1 MRFTSTIRRRTSRT
15 VTIAMAVGLI
25 LAGCGVIGIGVD
37 ETADDGDNGIVIS
50 QEQLDAA
57 QAERDESEPEPEALS
72 SDEADVDAEG
82 EASNGEPEEDD
93 PENDEIAIAEA
104 EEDELDGFFN
114 AISVFNACID
124 DEGYEFIGAPG
135 QDGATTEDFES
146 DYLAVLGACATESE
160 ILSAFQAFGEAQA
173 NLSPAEIA
181 QNNFGLPTFKECM
194 EDLGWTVEDLVPDE
208 RGALGFGATGIG
220 LQPPEGAEGLN
231 FDDANTCRTTAE
243 QYVADNY
250 VADEAG

>member
-1 MRFTSTIRRRTSRT
+1 MRFTSTISRRTSRT

-25 LAGCGVIGIGVD
+25 LAGCGGSDSD
-37 ETADDGDNGIVIS
+37 EAADDGDNGIVIS

-57 QAERDESEPEPEALS
+57 QAERDETEPEPEALS
-72 SDEADVDAEG
+72 SDEAGVDTGG
-82 EASNGEPEEDD
+82 EDTNGEPEEDD
-93 PENDEIAIAEA
+93 PADNEIAVAEA
-104 EEDELDGFFN
+104 GEDELDGFFN

-135 QDGATTEDFES
+135 QDGATAEDFES

-160 ILSAFQAFGEAQA
+160 ILSAFQSFGEAQA

-181 QNNFGLPTFKECM
+181 QNNFGLPTFKECV